1 MLRICPIDISA
12 NSQHITA
19 AHCTDSW
26 DLSPSATKEG
36 CIPTVCPWI
45 SINTPLDAHFI
56 ALLNHK
62 AYVLLKFKTTFL
74 PGLKLLQTKSYF
86 GLWVTRCS
94 HNIISSFLWQMLN
107 GETLHSGSTFISK
120 FCSATCWMKLTPWK
134 PTVAITLINRVWMRQ
149 QTNHRWVLL
158 LLFLWVQ

>member
-1 MLRICPIDISA
+1 MLSICPIDISA

-26 DLSPSATKEG
+26 DLSPSATQEG

-62 AYVLLKFKTTFL
+62 AYVPLKFKTTFP

-107 GETLHSGSTFISK
+107 GETLHSGSIFYYLQVLQCYWLDEAYSMEAYCCNN
-120 FCSATCWMKLTPWK
+120 FDK
-134 PTVAITLINRVWMRQ
+134 PSVNET
-149 QTNHRWVLL
+149 TN
-158 LLFLWVQ
+158 